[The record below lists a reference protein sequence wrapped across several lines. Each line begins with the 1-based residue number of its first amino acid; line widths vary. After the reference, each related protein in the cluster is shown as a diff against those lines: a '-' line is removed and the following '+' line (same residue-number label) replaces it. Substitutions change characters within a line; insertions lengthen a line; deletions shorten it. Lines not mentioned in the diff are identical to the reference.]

1 MQESNEEIT
10 KRLKQIAENFSKNP
24 MDPVM
29 RTIFG
34 EVKKQLILSMIET
47 GVVLGMQKGRVM
59 LEKMQSGESPPS
71 IENLK
76 LISEATAKEVYSM
89 KESDLDIIF
98 TI

>member
-1 MQESNEEIT
+1 MQESSKEIT

-29 RTIFG
+29 RTVFG

-47 GVVLGMQKGRVM
+47 GVVLGIKKGQVM
-59 LEKMQSGESPPS
+59 VEKIRSGESPPT
-71 IENLK
+71 IENLR
-76 LISEATAKEVYSM
+76 LISEATAREVYSM